1 MKGSRRNHTP
11 ACKAKVALE
20 ALREEKT
27 SAELA
32 SQYQVHPAQI
42 RRWKSIA
49 ATRLVELFQE
59 KKPNGDEERLVEELY
74 CQIGQLKVELDWL
87 KKKSG
92 LLSQRKS

>member
-49 ATRLVELFQE
+49 ANRLVELFQE

-74 CQIGQLKVELDWL
+74 CQIGHLKVELDWL

-92 LLSQRKS
+92 LLSRRKS